1 MRVARR
7 GLETHPPPYSVV
19 MSANTNP
26 DAVRDLYDQLLDRW
40 NQRDAKGF
48 AALFVEDGH
57 IIGFDGTQA
66 DSAAEIAAHLGG
78 VFESH
83 MTASYVAKVRDVR
96 QLSEDAALL
105 RAVVG
110 MIPPDGS
117 DINPAVNAIQSLV
130 AVRDT
135 DHWRAMLLQ
144 STPAAFHGRPDLAEA
159 LTAEL
164 RALVPS

>member
-48 AALFVEDGH
+48 AALFVE
-57 IIGFDGTQA
+57 
-66 DSAAEIAAHLGG
+66 
-78 VFESH
+78 
-83 MTASYVAKVRDVR
+83 
-96 QLSEDAALL
+96 
-105 RAVVG
+105 
-110 MIPPDGS
+110 
-117 DINPAVNAIQSLV
+117 VNAIQSLV